1 MQYFKLS
8 QSIIPFPSRLIDDSY
23 EEKEALKSLLMDK
36 PRMGYQ
42 IEASMNVHD
51 SAILKDSLPPKE
63 KDLWSFTIPCELA
76 PTKLIIELADRTIK
90 HPKGIAKNIL
100 VGLKERME
108 LELEAMLM
116 SKALILNRSLDPTY
130 GDYIELN
137 DLNEPL
143 ELRKNQVEDLGPTI
157 KEVK

>member
-51 SAILKDSLPPKE
+51 STILEDSLPPKE
-63 KDLWSFTIPCELA
+63 KDL
-76 PTKLIIELADRTIK
+76 
-90 HPKGIAKNIL
+90 GN
-100 VGLKERME
+100 M
-108 LELEAMLM
+108 LEDV
-116 SKALILNRSLDPTY
+116 KVPLILRRPFLSTAHAKIDVLKRKITLKVGNDKIMFKSNKPTGNIIKSLDPTY

-143 ELRKNQVEDLGPTI
+143 ELRRN
-157 KEVK
+157 